1 METVKKQIW
10 DKVLIESK
18 RRVMSQV
25 GLQVGY
31 QVGFQVEAQ
40 VGRQVRSQVEAQVR
54 RQSMYFQMKEFYY
67 D

>member
-1 METVKKQIW
+1 MKTVKKQIW

-25 GLQVGY
+25 
-31 QVGFQVEAQ
+31 
-40 VGRQVRSQVEAQVR
+40 EAQVR